1 MIITKIKDALKN
13 AMKEANKESVLATR
27 NILEKIKKVQV
38 DSKKELSENDIINI
52 IGKYAKQLKDSIEQ
66 FKAGN
71 RMDLVE
77 KEEKELSIV
86 EQFLPEQLTKEEI
99 DKIVKDI
106 IQITGASNMADMG
119 MVMKKVMDA
128 TKGSADGKIISELVR
143 GYLK

>member
-1 MIITKIKDALKN
+1 
-13 AMKEANKESVLATR
+13 
-27 NILEKIKKVQV
+27 
-38 DSKKELSENDIINI
+38 
-52 IGKYAKQLKDSIEQ
+52 
-66 FKAGN
+66 
-71 RMDLVE
+71 MDLVE
-77 KEEKELSIV
+77 KEERELSIV

-119 MVMKKVMDA
+119 MVMKKVMDT